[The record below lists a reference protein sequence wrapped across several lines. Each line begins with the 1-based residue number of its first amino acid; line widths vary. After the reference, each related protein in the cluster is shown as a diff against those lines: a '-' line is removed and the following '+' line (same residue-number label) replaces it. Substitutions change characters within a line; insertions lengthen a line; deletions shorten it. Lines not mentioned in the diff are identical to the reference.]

1 MNAKTKSGLV
11 LLTTLVAGL
20 LIGALAT
27 SAVMQHR
34 LDHLR
39 SLRRTQGFSEWMH
52 TVIVPTAAQHDEV
65 QRILELTGAE
75 LTTYYDSVR
84 VGRRAIVDSMR
95 VRMRPILTPAQY
107 QEMEEALS
115 YGRRR

>member
-1 MNAKTKSGLV
+1 MTAKTKSGLV

-27 SAVMQHR
+27 SAIMQYR

-52 TVIVPTAAQHDEV
+52 TVIVPTADQHEEV
-65 QRILELTGAE
+65 ERILELTGTE

-84 VGRRAIVDSMR
+84 VQRRAILDSMR
-95 VRMRPILTPAQY
+95 VRLRPVLTSAQF
-107 QEMEEALS
+107 QEMEEALTN
-115 YGRRR
+115 GRRR